1 MKDVDE
7 IICTSE
13 QEAGRELIRLLRD
26 VDVVEI
32 HFELRVPPALSERA
46 VRRSDTIAIRFQRL
60 DSTGESDENEGS

>member
-26 VDVVEI
+26 VEVLEL
-32 HFELRVPPALSERA
+32 HFELRVPVPLSERA
-46 VRRSDTIAIRFQRL
+46 VKSSDTIAIRFQRL
-60 DSTGESDENEGS
+60 TSSGEVEESEGP